1 MTRFT
6 AIVGFCHT
14 GEDTIVVETGDE
26 HDRRVLV
33 EPHTRGTTKQ
43 LPVPLWDSGHVGN
56 RLLGRID
63 SVTVEKVPITIPAD
77 LDVSYVEGSDGWF
90 HEAVTVTGVLAGAE
104 EADVLRSRLAA
115 GYIIVGDFAADK
127 VGAAPE
133 WFSAAERMTALS
145 QWTLSSARLAPWA
158 TCAWAEPMPVEIDG
172 RPVTARGSWWRRLVS
187 FVARLVRWRR

>member
-26 HDRRVLV
+26 NGRRVLV
-33 EPHTRGTTKQ
+33 EPHTCGTTKQ
-43 LPVPLWDSGHVGN
+43 LPVPLWDSGHGGN
-56 RLLGRID
+56 RLLGRVD
-63 SVTVEKVPITIPAD
+63 AVTVEKVPITIPAGLD
-77 LDVSYVEGSDGWF
+77 LSHVEGSDGWF
-90 HEAVTVTGVLAGAE
+90 SEAVKVTGVLAGAD

-115 GYIIVGDFAADK
+115 GYVIVGDFAADRI
-127 VGAAPE
+127 GSAPE

-145 QWTLSSARLAPWA
+145 QWTLSSARLVPLA

-172 RPVTARGSWWRRLVS
+172 CPVTARESWRRLVS
-187 FVARLVRWRR
+187 FVLRLVRWRR